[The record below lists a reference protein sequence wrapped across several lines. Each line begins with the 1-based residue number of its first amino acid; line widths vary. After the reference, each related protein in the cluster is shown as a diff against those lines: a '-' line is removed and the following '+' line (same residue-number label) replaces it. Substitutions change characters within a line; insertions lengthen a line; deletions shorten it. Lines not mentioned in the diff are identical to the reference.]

1 MTNEV
6 LGPRYHGSGATKPC
20 DQCGGQVRRR
30 ANTSATHW
38 ADRRYC
44 STACVNRAR
53 IAKRGRPTSTASPRI
68 QQQVPQPWMQS
79 APCRGQPEDFVPDT
93 HATAG
98 PAIRFCVEHRCL
110 FAAPCLA
117 YGQATK
123 AHGVWGG
130 RYLEFGKI
138 ITSSRHGAGR

>member
-1 MTNEV
+1 MMPAAKNCAGCGRV
-6 LGPRYHGSGATKPC
+6 YPRPRKC
-20 DQCGGQVRRR
+20 
-30 ANTSATHW
+30 ANGNWKT
-38 ADRRYC
+38 RRYC
-44 STACVNRAR
+44 SVTCANRDRSVGLEKTATPA
-53 IAKRGRPTSTASPRI
+53 PRCA
-68 QQQVPQPWMQS
+68 QTWMRY
-79 APCRGQPEDFVPDT
+79 APCRGQPQDFVPDT
-93 HATAG
+93 HGTAQ

-138 ITSSRHGAGR
+138 TTSSRHGASR

>member
-30 ANTSATHW
+30 ANTSATDW

-44 STACVNRAR
+44 GPVCVNLARA
-53 IAKRGRPTSTASPRI
+53 GRRHERTGVALPRVQE
-68 QQQVPQPWMQS
+68 QQPQTWMRF
-79 APCRGQPEDFVPDT
+79 APCRDQPQDFVPDT
-93 HATAG
+93 HGTAQ
-98 PAIRFCVEHRCL
+98 PAIRFCVDHCVFR
-110 FAAPCLA
+110 APCLA

-123 AHGVWGG
+123 AHGVWGA